1 MQIAV
6 VALCGCAAIP
16 ERVSVL
22 ADTQG
27 SVEIDA
33 TPFYP
38 QERYQCG
45 PAALTTLLTFSGV
58 AASLDSITR
67 LTYIPDRKG
76 SLQTELLAT
85 ARSFDRIPYRI
96 DGTMSALAAELDAG
110 RPVLVLQNLGVK
122 WYPRWHYAVVV
133 GIDAQAGQ
141 ILLRSGTERRRATRS
156 KVFLRTWQRSGG
168 WAVVLLAPG
177 ELPASPQRDRYASAV
192 ADLEAA
198 GHLQAAMHAWT
209 AALQEWPD
217 DTFAM
222 FGTANVAFQLGQLA
236 LSEQV
241 YRLLLT
247 DHPDMH
253 AARNNFAF
261 VLAAQGKYAEA
272 LDEIRTVLD
281 RVGPEDPLREEYEA
295 SLLEL
300 QSLNDRQLNSLRA
313 PTNQGE

>member
-1 MQIAV
+1 MQIVV
-6 VALCGCAAIP
+6 VAMCGCAAIP
-16 ERVSVL
+16 ERVAVL

-110 RPVLVLQNLGVK
+110 RPVLVLQNLGVH

-133 GIDAQAGQ
+133 GVDVQADQ
-141 ILLRSGTERRRATRS
+141 VLLRSGTERRRVTRS
-156 KVFLRTWQRSGG
+156 NVFLRTWQRSGY

-177 ELPASPQRDRYASAV
+177 ELPANPHRDDYASAV
-192 ADLEAA
+192 ADLEAV
-198 GHLQAAMHAWT
+198 GRLQAAMQAWT
-209 AALQEWPD
+209 AALQQWPGD
-217 DTFAM
+217 PLAM
-222 FGTANVAFQLGQLA
+222 FGIANVAFRMGEFA
-236 LSEQV
+236 LSEQI
-241 YRLLLT
+241 YRSLLT

-253 AARNNFAF
+253 AARNNFAY
-261 VLAAQGKYAEA
+261 VLAEQGKYAEA
-272 LDEIRTVLD
+272 LDEIQTVLD
-281 RVGPEDPLREEYEA
+281 SVDPEDPLREEYGA

-300 QSLNDRQLNSLRA
+300 QLLKER
-313 PTNQGE
+313 